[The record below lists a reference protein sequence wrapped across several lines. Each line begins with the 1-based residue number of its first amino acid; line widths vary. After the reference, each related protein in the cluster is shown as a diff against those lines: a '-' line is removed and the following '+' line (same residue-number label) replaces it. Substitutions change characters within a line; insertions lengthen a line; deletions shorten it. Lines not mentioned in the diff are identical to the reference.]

1 MTMFG
6 SFSLSLSTHC
16 MILAAVLFLIAVPEG
31 LRILMLEL
39 SHALGGNLCSSCSS
53 FDFLQIPPVPVLSQ
67 ASERERSTMARPEC

>member
-39 SHALGGNLCSSCSS
+39 SHALAGNLCSSCSS
-53 FDFLQIPPVPVLSQ
+53 FDFLHIPAVPVLSQ
-67 ASERERSTMARPEC
+67 AAPMDSSFD